1 MGSRFKQGM
10 FDDMVESR
18 TLRRAKRSTS
28 IEDDDYYD
36 PRWPRSHRMI
46 KESSQHA
53 QIGGQAIIMVEDS
66 TTSTIELP
74 PIVQTPLKGPNATN

>member
-10 FDDMVESR
+10 FDDDGFGP
-18 TLRRAKRSTS
+18 RRPS
-28 IEDDDYYD
+28 
-36 PRWPRSHRMI
+36 SHRMT

-74 PIVQTPLKGPNATN
+74 HIVQAPLKGPNATN